1 MEEIEL
7 YLETA
12 KEMMEKAISQTQTG
26 LAKIRAGKATPSM
39 LDSIMVDYYGSAT
52 PLAQTA
58 TINSPDPRTLLVKPW
73 EKKII
78 PEIEKAIINSD
89 LGLNPQNDGEN
100 IIINIPQL
108 TEERRVSLVKQSKAV
123 AEDGKVRLRNARK
136 ETNDELKQLQ
146 KDGAS
151 EDAIKSAED
160 DVQKLTDTYSRKL
173 DQLLNQ
179 KESEIMTI

>member
-12 KEMMEKAISQTQTG
+12 KEMMDKAVSQTQSG

-39 LDSIMVDYYGSAT
+39 LDSIMVDYYGTAT

-58 TINSPDPRTLLVKPW
+58 TINSPDARTLMIKPW

-78 PEIEKAIINSD
+78 AEIEKSIINSD

-123 AEDGKVRLRNARK
+123 AEDGKIRLRNARK

-151 EDAIKSAED
+151 EDAIKGAED
-160 DVQKLTDTYSRKL
+160 DVQKLTDSYTRKIDEL
-173 DQLLNQ
+173 FAH
-179 KESEIMTI
+179 KEGEIMTI